1 MKLNPYATRK
11 ITADFFG
18 DKIAIHKKVERR
30 NVGYY
35 PKYNGTENQR
45 NEVII
50 IGLEQL
56 VSSFGRVSVSL
67 FDLFDIINAK
77 QGIMIVRIRSES
89 L

>member
-1 MKLNPYATRK
+1 MWDIIQNS
-11 ITADFFG
+11 
-18 DKIAIHKKVERR
+18 
-30 NVGYY
+30 
-35 PKYNGTENQR
+35 NGTKVQR

-56 VSSFGRVSVSL
+56 VSSLGRVSVSRL
-67 FDLFDIINAK
+67 ELLDIINAK